1 MQKTLFKSP
10 KGVIAVAGAAT
21 IVVTTLFVTFMPFM
35 TAQAQSS
42 GGIWSGSEFCEKPG
56 PHNYLP
62 EVVVEQ

>member
-21 IVVTTLFVTFMPFM
+21 MVVSTLFVTFMPFM

-42 GGIWSGSEFCEKPG
+42 GGIWSGSEFCERAG
-56 PHNYLP
+56 SYNFLP